1 MRWFNV
7 KTPFKVITS
16 AVCHLTF
23 PRGKSAWMNGARVHE
38 WILAMRF
45 CFLFFFRFLFYF
57 QLFSLKSFRFLWYDG
72 VVVCVC
78 VCMYTTVCACMLMV
92 CAIISICICV
102 CVCHAL
108 IRTLQIMMMHATPV
122 PPTVS
127 GVYAVEEQVFE
138 LSKLQVHRGGCK
150 LMQTTGADKPVWW
163 WAYILQN
170 KMHETFILVL
180 QLFAKDLNTR
190 RRFIH
195 RVLFWKQRGPIYLFK
210 RSHVYFQLFL
220 YF

>member
-1 MRWFNV
+1 MNEWGAR
-7 KTPFKVITS
+7 
-16 AVCHLTF
+16 
-23 PRGKSAWMNGARVHE
+23 AWMNSGDA
-38 WILAMRF
+38 I
-45 CFLFFFRFLFYF
+45 LFFVFLPFF
-57 QLFSLKSFRFLWYDG
+57 VLVSAVFFKEFPFSMIWWCSCM
-72 VVVCVC
+72 CVC

-163 WAYILQN
+163 WAYILQK

-190 RRFIH
+190 KRFIH
-195 RVLFWKQRGPIYLFK
+195 RVLFLKQSGPLSLFK
-210 RSHVYFQLFL
+210 RFHVYFQLFL